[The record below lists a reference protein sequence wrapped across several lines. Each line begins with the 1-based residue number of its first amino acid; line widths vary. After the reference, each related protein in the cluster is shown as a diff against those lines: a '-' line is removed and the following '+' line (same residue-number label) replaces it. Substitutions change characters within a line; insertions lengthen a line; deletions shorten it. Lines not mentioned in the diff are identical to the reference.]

1 LGTIRKAHARTEH
14 GSVEAVRALHR
25 CLNADT
31 NSHQLDEAPDLLAAF
46 ECFDERDE
54 GTIDAGELR
63 YWLGEVGDRMSD
75 DEVRQ
80 KGRSQALRT
89 MLTARSDRPAT
100 VGSIHGPRRPQVRL
114 QGL

>member
-1 LGTIRKAHARTEH
+1 MVLGGCTAGAAHLSHCAH
-14 GSVEAVRALHR
+14 
-25 CLNADT
+25 ADT

-89 MLTARSDRPAT
+89 MLTVRSDRPAT
-100 VGSIHGPRRPQVRL
+100 VGSIHGPGRPQVRL